1 MVKPTI
7 EKENTRERKVNKMT
21 VRELI
26 NELKRAN
33 PDAQVEIEHPSVDTW
48 SAHAVDLTAS
58 REKVIIYSVDTIKGV
73 YLS

>member
-1 MVKPTI
+1 
-7 EKENTRERKVNKMT
+7 MT

>member
-1 MVKPTI
+1 
-7 EKENTRERKVNKMT
+7 MT

-58 REKVIIYSVDTIKGV
+58 REKSN
-73 YLS
+73 YLFSRYNKRCLFKLK